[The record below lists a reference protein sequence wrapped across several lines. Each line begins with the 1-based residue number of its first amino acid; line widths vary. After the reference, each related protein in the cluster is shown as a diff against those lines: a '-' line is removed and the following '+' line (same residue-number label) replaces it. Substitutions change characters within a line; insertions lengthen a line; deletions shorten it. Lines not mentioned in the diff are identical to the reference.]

1 MWLGKIWNGML
12 KKIVILVLFLVIL
25 VTMLIFTR
33 LNSELIEIDLA
44 FGTVASSIP
53 LAFTVTFVMGL
64 LFGLLCTTIFAIRLI
79 NERRQLRKS
88 LRLSESEI
96 HSLRNL
102 PLNDAD

>member
-1 MWLGKIWNGML
+1 MWLGKIWSGML
-12 KKIVILVLFLVIL
+12 KRIFILVLFLVIL
-25 VTMLIFTR
+25 VTMLIFTK

-44 FGTVASSIP
+44 FRTIAASIP
-53 LAFTVTFVMGL
+53 FVFTVTFVMGL
-64 LFGLLCTTIFAIRLI
+64 LFGLLCTATFAIRLI